1 MTRETK
7 SNHDDS
13 MEALFAQLEEYRHR
27 EGEYL
32 KIVAAL
38 KEREQFHFELFQY
51 FPEATIIVD
60 RCGRVIKTNVAKQR
74 SGDRLPAIGDV
85 MYRDYASRHSIDM
98 HQELLNNIQSH
109 GIKSYSRLRYGN
121 KILSIT
127 IAGFPGGAIITSRDI
142 TAQTEAEE
150 DRIKL
155 IRELQKALDEV
166 EQLRT
171 LLPICSS
178 CKKIRDDNGYW
189 KEVETYFSHHRNMN
203 FSHSLCPPCA
213 EKLYPELWESM
224 QKKPESGDQPPGSPK
239 EC

>member
-1 MTRETK
+1 
-7 SNHDDS
+7 
-13 MEALFAQLEEYRHR
+13 MEPLFAQLEEYRRR
-27 EGEYL
+27 EGEYQ
-32 KIVAAL
+32 KILATL

-60 RCGRVIKTNVAKQR
+60 TCGRVIKTNVAKQC
-74 SGDRLPAIGDV
+74 SGDRLPAIGDI
-85 MYRDYASRHSIDM
+85 MYIDYASRHSIDM
-98 HQELLNNIQSH
+98 HQELLNAIQSR
-109 GIKSYSRLRYGN
+109 GIKSFSRLRYG
-121 KILSIT
+121 KKTLSIT

-166 EQLRT
+166 EQLRN
-171 LLPICSS
+171 LLPICAS

-189 KEVETYFSHHRNMN
+189 KDVETYFSHHGSMN

-213 EKLYPELWESM
+213 EKLYPKLLDSI
-224 QKKPESGDQPPGSPK
+224 QKKQKDEAQPPS
-239 EC
+239 